1 LHHQYRYR
9 GLIVDVRSDLK
20 RVATE
25 ERLNRGDIE
34 ERIEEEEAS

>member
-1 LHHQYRYR
+1 
-9 GLIVDVRSDLK
+9 LK